1 MSFIIS
7 VLVSTLILWFCFVV
21 LREIKEFI
29 RVFLYLIG
37 IDSFTQSEK
46 DEYYIGKHYRRN
58 LILHLLYLLSFK
70 TIKKFHEMKIDDH
83 PVVPP
88 VKLRT
93 HIVTN
98 CVLSKSEY
106 PNIDKYFKNYEE
118 HEVIT
123 EIPEEERKIET
134 KKERL
139 SRAKKLKLLT

>member
-1 MSFIIS
+1 
-7 VLVSTLILWFCFVV
+7 
-21 LREIKEFI
+21 
-29 RVFLYLIG
+29 
-37 IDSFTQSEK
+37 
-46 DEYYIGKHYRRN
+46 
-58 LILHLLYLLSFK
+58 
-70 TIKKFHEMKIDDH
+70 MKIDDH

-123 EIPEEERKIET
+123 EIPEEERKRET
-134 KKERL
+134 TPSISSDCVKLTVVANKVESEIKKFAEEEFGGAVRKGRKQASL
-139 SRAKKLKLLT
+139 NNF

>member
-70 TIKKFHEMKIDDH
+70 KIKKFHEMKIDDH

-88 VKLRT
+88 VKLR
-93 HIVTN
+93 
-98 CVLSKSEY
+98 SEY